1 MDLSMNYVRQLDK
14 VRQEKPLLF
23 SYRRCPYA
31 MRARMA
37 LVSCGVDFDIF
48 EISLKD
54 KPKKMMEI
62 SPKGTV
68 PVFLYKDLVLDES
81 IDIMNW
87 AMEQQNNNSTKINP
101 HDLEKIKSMI
111 KINDGEFKNKLDLY
125 KYTSNKEVSLKLKYR
140 KECEIYIKNIDER
153 LEKQKYL
160 LSNKFGYLDMAI
172 FPFIR
177 QFLHVD
183 LKWFEEASYINLKKW
198 VEIISISKLF
208 TQIMKKPTI

>member
-1 MDLSMNYVRQLDK
+1 MNYVRQLDK
-14 VRQEKPLLF
+14 LGQEKPLLF

-31 MRARMA
+31 MRARMV
-37 LVSCGVDFDIF
+37 LLSCSIDFDIF

-54 KPKKMMEI
+54 KPKQMIEI

-68 PVFLYKDLVLDES
+68 PVFVYKDLVLDES

-87 AMEQQNNNSTKINP
+87 ATEQKNNTSIKINP
-101 HDLEKIKSMI
+101 NNLAIIKTLI

-125 KYTSNKEVSLKLKYR
+125 KYTSNKEASLKIRYR
-140 KECEIYIKNIDER
+140 KECEVYIININER
-153 LEKQKYL
+153 LETHKYL

-177 QFLHVD
+177 QFFNVD
-183 LKWFEEASYINLKKW
+183 LKWFEEASYNNLNNW
-198 VEIISISKLF
+198 VERISISDLF
-208 TQIMKKPTI
+208 IQVMKKPEI

>member
-1 MDLSMNYVRQLDK
+1 MNYVRQLDK
-14 VRQEKPLLF
+14 IRQNKPLLF
-23 SYRRCPYA
+23 SYRRCPFA

-37 LVSCGVDFDIF
+37 LLFCGIDFDIF

-54 KPKKMMEI
+54 KPKKMIEI

-68 PVFLYKDLVLDES
+68 PVFVYKDLVLDES

-87 AMEQQNNNSTKINP
+87 ATEQQNNSSLKINP
-101 HDLEKIKSMI
+101 HDLVIIKSMI

-125 KYTSNKEVSLKLKYR
+125 KYTSNKEVSLKIKYR

-153 LEKQKYL
+153 LEKQDYL
-160 LSNKFGYLDMAI
+160 LSNKVGYLDMAI

-177 QFLHVD
+177 QFIHVD

-198 VEIISISKLF
+198 VERISISELF
-208 TQIMKKPTI
+208 TQIMKKPII

>member
-1 MDLSMNYVRQLDK
+1 MNYVRQLDK

-37 LVSCGVDFDIF
+37 LLSCGVDFDIF

-54 KPKKMMEI
+54 KPKKLMEI

-68 PVFLYKDLVLDES
+68 PVFLYKDMVLDES

-87 AMEQQNNNSTKINP
+87 AMEQQNNNSIKINP
-101 HDLEKIKSMI
+101 HDLAIIKSII

-125 KYTSNKEVSLKLKYR
+125 K
-140 KECEIYIKNIDER
+140 
-153 LEKQKYL
+153 
-160 LSNKFGYLDMAI
+160 
-172 FPFIR
+172 
-177 QFLHVD
+177 
-183 LKWFEEASYINLKKW
+183 
-198 VEIISISKLF
+198 
-208 TQIMKKPTI
+208 

>member
-1 MDLSMNYVRQLDK
+1 MNYVRQLDK
-14 VRQEKPLLF
+14 LGQEKPLLF

-37 LVSCGVDFDIF
+37 LLSCGIDFDIF

-54 KPKKMMEI
+54 KPKQMIEI

-68 PVFLYKDLVLDES
+68 PVFVYKDLVLDES

-87 AMEQQNNNSTKINP
+87 ATEQKNNTSIKINP
-101 HDLEKIKSMI
+101 NNLAIIKTLI

-125 KYTSNKEVSLKLKYR
+125 KYTSNKEASLKIRYR
-140 KECEIYIKNIDER
+140 KECEVYIRNINER
-153 LEKQKYL
+153 LETHKYL

-177 QFLHVD
+177 QFFNVD
-183 LKWFEEASYINLKKW
+183 LKWFEEASYNNLNNW
-198 VEIISISKLF
+198 VERISISDLF
-208 TQIMKKPTI
+208 IQVMKKPGI

>member
-1 MDLSMNYVRQLDK
+1 MNYVRQLDK

-37 LVSCGVDFDIF
+37 LLSCGVDFDIF

-68 PVFLYKDLVLDES
+68 PVFVYKDLVLDES

-87 AMEQQNNNSTKINP
+87 ATEQKNNDSIKINSC
-101 HDLEKIKSMI
+101 DLAIIKSMI

-125 KYTSNKEVSLKLKYR
+125 KYTSNNDTTLKAKYR
-140 KECEIYIKNIDER
+140 KECEVYIKNIDER
-153 LEKQKYL
+153 LQKQEYL
-160 LSNKFGYLDMAI
+160 LSDKLGYLDMAI

-177 QFLHVD
+177 QFFNVD
-183 LKWFEEASYINLKKW
+183 LKCFEEDSYKNLKKW
-198 VEIISISKLF
+198 VERMSISDLF

>member
-1 MDLSMNYVRQLDK
+1 MNYVRQLDK
-14 VRQEKPLLF
+14 LGQEKPLLF

-37 LVSCGVDFDIF
+37 LLSCGIDFDIF

-54 KPKKMMEI
+54 KPKQMIEI

-68 PVFLYKDLVLDES
+68 PVFVYKDLVLDES

-87 AMEQQNNNSTKINP
+87 ATEQKNNTSIKINP
-101 HDLEKIKSMI
+101 NDLAIIKTLI

-125 KYTSNKEVSLKLKYR
+125 KYTSNKEASLKIRYR
-140 KECEIYIKNIDER
+140 KECEVYIRNINER
-153 LEKQKYL
+153 LEMHKYL

-177 QFLHVD
+177 QFFNVD
-183 LKWFEEASYINLKKW
+183 LKSFEEASYNNLKNW
-198 VEIISISKLF
+198 VERISISDLF
-208 TQIMKKPTI
+208 IQVMKKPEI

>member
-1 MDLSMNYVRQLDK
+1 MNYVRQLDK
-14 VRQEKPLLF
+14 LGQEKPLLF

-37 LVSCGVDFDIF
+37 LLSCGIDFDIF

-54 KPKKMMEI
+54 KPKQMIEI

-68 PVFLYKDLVLDES
+68 PVFIYKDLVLDES

-87 AMEQQNNNSTKINP
+87 ATEQKNNTSIKINP
-101 HDLEKIKSMI
+101 NNLAIIKTLI

-125 KYTSNKEVSLKLKYR
+125 KYTSNKEASLKIRYR
-140 KECEIYIKNIDER
+140 KECEVYIRNINER
-153 LEKQKYL
+153 LETHKYL

-177 QFLHVD
+177 QFFNVD
-183 LKWFEEASYINLKKW
+183 LKWFEEASYNNLKNW
-198 VEIISISKLF
+198 VERISISDLF
-208 TQIMKKPTI
+208 IQVMKKPEI

>member
-1 MDLSMNYVRQLDK
+1 MNYVRQLDK
-14 VRQEKPLLF
+14 LGQEKPLLF

-37 LVSCGVDFDIF
+37 LLSCGIDFDIF

-54 KPKKMMEI
+54 KPKQMIEI

-68 PVFLYKDLVLDES
+68 PVFVYKDLVLDES

-87 AMEQQNNNSTKINP
+87 ATEQKNNTSIKINP
-101 HDLEKIKSMI
+101 NDLAIIKTLIKS
-111 KINDGEFKNKLDLY
+111 NDGEFKNKLDLY
-125 KYTSNKEVSLKLKYR
+125 KYTSNKEASLKIRYR
-140 KECEIYIKNIDER
+140 KECEVYIININER
-153 LEKQKYL
+153 LEMHKYL

-177 QFLHVD
+177 QFFNVD
-183 LKWFEEASYINLKKW
+183 LKWFEEASYNNLKNW
-198 VEIISISKLF
+198 VERISISDLF
-208 TQIMKKPTI
+208 IQVMKKPEI

>member
-1 MDLSMNYVRQLDK
+1 MNYVRQLDK
-14 VRQEKPLLF
+14 LGQEKPLLF

-31 MRARMA
+31 MRARMV
-37 LVSCGVDFDIF
+37 LLSCGIDFDIF

-54 KPKKMMEI
+54 KPKQMIEI

-68 PVFLYKDLVLDES
+68 PVFVYKDLVLDES

-87 AMEQQNNNSTKINP
+87 ATEQKNNTSIKINP
-101 HDLEKIKSMI
+101 NNLAIIKTLI

-125 KYTSNKEVSLKLKYR
+125 KYTSNKEASLKIRYR
-140 KECEIYIKNIDER
+140 KECEVYIRNINER
-153 LEKQKYL
+153 LETHKYL

-177 QFLHVD
+177 QFFNVD
-183 LKWFEEASYINLKKW
+183 LKWFEEASYNNLKNW
-198 VEIISISKLF
+198 VERISISDLF
-208 TQIMKKPTI
+208 IQVMKKPEI

>member
-1 MDLSMNYVRQLDK
+1 MIYVRQLDK

-23 SYRRCPYA
+23 SDRRCPYA

-37 LVSCGVDFDIF
+37 LLSCDIDFDIF

-54 KPKKMMEI
+54 KPKQMIEI

-68 PVFLYKDLVLDES
+68 PVFVYKDLVLDES

-87 AMEQQNNNSTKINP
+87 ATEQKNNTSIKINP
-101 HDLEKIKSMI
+101 NDLAIIKTLI

-125 KYTSNKEVSLKLKYR
+125 KYTSNKEASLKIRYR
-140 KECEIYIKNIDER
+140 KECEVYIRNINER
-153 LEKQKYL
+153 LEMHKYL

-177 QFLHVD
+177 QFFNVD
-183 LKWFEEASYINLKKW
+183 LKWFEEDSYNNLNNW
-198 VEIISISKLF
+198 VERISFSDLF
-208 TQIMKKPTI
+208 IQVMKKPGI

>member
-1 MDLSMNYVRQLDK
+1 MNYVRQLDK
-14 VRQEKPLLF
+14 LGQEKPLLF

-37 LVSCGVDFDIF
+37 LLSCDIDFDIF

-54 KPKKMMEI
+54 KPKQMIEI

-68 PVFLYKDLVLDES
+68 PVFVYKDLVLDES

-87 AMEQQNNNSTKINP
+87 ATEQKNNTSIKINP
-101 HDLEKIKSMI
+101 NDLAIIKTLIKS
-111 KINDGEFKNKLDLY
+111 NDGEFKNKLDLY
-125 KYTSNKEVSLKLKYR
+125 KYTSNKEASLKIRYR
-140 KECEIYIKNIDER
+140 KECEVYIRNINER
-153 LEKQKYL
+153 LEAHKYL

-177 QFLHVD
+177 QFFNVD
-183 LKWFEEASYINLKKW
+183 LKWFEEASYNNLKNW
-198 VEIISISKLF
+198 VERISISDLF
-208 TQIMKKPTI
+208 IQVMKKPEI

>member
-1 MDLSMNYVRQLDK
+1 MNYVRQLDK
-14 VRQEKPLLF
+14 LGQEKPLLF

-37 LVSCGVDFDIF
+37 LLSCGIDFDIF

-54 KPKKMMEI
+54 KPKQMIEI

-68 PVFLYKDLVLDES
+68 PVFVYKDLVLDES

-87 AMEQQNNNSTKINP
+87 ATEQKNNTSIKINP
-101 HDLEKIKSMI
+101 NDLAIIKTLIKS
-111 KINDGEFKNKLDLY
+111 NDGEFKNKLDLY
-125 KYTSNKEVSLKLKYR
+125 KYTSNKEASLKIRYR
-140 KECEIYIKNIDER
+140 KECEVYIRNINER
-153 LEKQKYL
+153 LETHKYL

-177 QFLHVD
+177 QFFNVD
-183 LKWFEEASYINLKKW
+183 LKWFEEASYNNLKNW
-198 VEIISISKLF
+198 VERISISDLF
-208 TQIMKKPTI
+208 IQVMKKPKI

>member
-1 MDLSMNYVRQLDK
+1 MNYVRQLDK
-14 VRQEKPLLF
+14 LGQEKPLLF

-37 LVSCGVDFDIF
+37 LLSCGIDFDIF

-54 KPKKMMEI
+54 KPKQMIEI

-68 PVFLYKDLVLDES
+68 PVFIYKDLVLDES

-87 AMEQQNNNSTKINP
+87 ATEQKNNTSIKINP
-101 HDLEKIKSMI
+101 NDLAIIKTLIKS
-111 KINDGEFKNKLDLY
+111 NDGEFKNKLDLY
-125 KYTSNKEVSLKLKYR
+125 KYTSNKEASLKIRYR
-140 KECEIYIKNIDER
+140 KECEVYIRNINER
-153 LEKQKYL
+153 LETHKYL

-177 QFLHVD
+177 QFFNVD
-183 LKWFEEASYINLKKW
+183 LKWFEEASYNNLKNW
-198 VEIISISKLF
+198 VERISISDLF
-208 TQIMKKPTI
+208 IQVMKKPEI

>member
-1 MDLSMNYVRQLDK
+1 MSLSMNYVRQLDK
-14 VRQEKPLLF
+14 TREEKPLLF

-37 LVSCGVDFDIF
+37 LLSCDIDFDIY

-54 KPKKMMEI
+54 KPKQMIEI

-68 PVFLYKDLVLDES
+68 PVFVCKELILDES

-87 AMEQQNNNSTKINP
+87 AMKQQNNNSIKINP
-101 HDLEKIKSMI
+101 HDLAIIKSMI

-125 KYTSNKEVSLKLKYR
+125 KYTSNKELSLKIRYR
-140 KECEIYIKNIDER
+140 KECEAYLKNIDER
-153 LEKQKYL
+153 LEKQEYL

-177 QFLHVD
+177 QFFNVD
-183 LKWFEEASYINLKKW
+183 LKWFEEASYINLKNW
-198 VEIISISKLF
+198 VERISGSDLF
-208 TQIMKKPTI
+208 IKIMKKPET

>member
-1 MDLSMNYVRQLDK
+1 MNYVRQLDK
-14 VRQEKPLLF
+14 LGQEKPLLF

-37 LVSCGVDFDIF
+37 LLSCGIDFDIF

-54 KPKKMMEI
+54 KPKQMIEI

-68 PVFLYKDLVLDES
+68 PVFIYKDLVLDES

-87 AMEQQNNNSTKINP
+87 ATEQKNNTSIKINP
-101 HDLEKIKSMI
+101 NNLAIIKTLI

-125 KYTSNKEVSLKLKYR
+125 KYTSNKEASLKIRYR
-140 KECEIYIKNIDER
+140 KECEVYIRNINER
-153 LEKQKYL
+153 LETHKYL
-160 LSNKFGYLDMAI
+160 LSNKFSYLDMAI

-177 QFLHVD
+177 QFFNVD
-183 LKWFEEASYINLKKW
+183 LKWFEEASYNNLKNW
-198 VEIISISKLF
+198 VERISISDLF
-208 TQIMKKPTI
+208 IQVMKKPEI

>member
-1 MDLSMNYVRQLDK
+1 MNYVRQLDK
-14 VRQEKPLLF
+14 LGQEKPLLF

-37 LVSCGVDFDIF
+37 LLSCGIDFDIF

-54 KPKKMMEI
+54 KPKQMIEI

-68 PVFLYKDLVLDES
+68 PVFVYKDLVLDES

-87 AMEQQNNNSTKINP
+87 ATEQKNNTSIKINP
-101 HDLEKIKSMI
+101 NDLAIIKTLI

-125 KYTSNKEVSLKLKYR
+125 KYTSNKEASLKIRYR
-140 KECEIYIKNIDER
+140 KECEVYIRNINER
-153 LEKQKYL
+153 LETHKYL

-177 QFLHVD
+177 QFFNVD
-183 LKWFEEASYINLKKW
+183 LKWFEEASYNNLKNW
-198 VEIISISKLF
+198 VERISISDLF
-208 TQIMKKPTI
+208 IQVMKKPEI

>member
-1 MDLSMNYVRQLDK
+1 
-14 VRQEKPLLF
+14 
-23 SYRRCPYA
+23 
-31 MRARMA
+31 
-37 LVSCGVDFDIF
+37 
-48 EISLKD
+48 KD

-68 PVFLYKDLVLDES
+68 PVFLYKNLVLDES

-87 AMEQQNNNSTKINP
+87 AMKQQNNNSIKINP
-101 HDLEKIKSMI
+101 NDLVVIKRMI

-125 KYTSNKEVSLKLKYR
+125 KYTSNKELSLKIRYR
-140 KECEIYIKNIDER
+140 KECEAYLKNIDER

-177 QFLHVD
+177 QFFNVD
-183 LKWFEEASYINLKKW
+183 LKWFEEASYINLKNW
-198 VEIISISKLF
+198 VERISGSDLF
-208 TQIMKKPTI
+208 IKIMKKPET